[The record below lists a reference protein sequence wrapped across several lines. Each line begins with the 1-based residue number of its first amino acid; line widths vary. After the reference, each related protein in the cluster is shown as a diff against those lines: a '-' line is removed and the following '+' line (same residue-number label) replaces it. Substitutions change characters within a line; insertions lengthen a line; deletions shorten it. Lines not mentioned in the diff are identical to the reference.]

1 MSTFPKH
8 KAVVVGSGH
17 NGLTAAIILAQ
28 NSWEVEVFEKSY
40 TFWGLGSFC
49 FRFWNGGNRR
59 FWCRFPSFCLQK
71 SNFQKMRLENR
82 GLEWAQLVL
91 QTALWPS
98 LSDTNWKLLLFAL
111 EVPPGRIPL
120 LLSVVSFFVSVV
132 SLRKFK
138 RSAF

>member
-49 FRFWNGGNRR
+49 FRFWNGGIVD
-59 FWCRFPSFCLQK
+59 FGAASHP
-71 SNFQKMRLENR
+71 
-82 GLEWAQLVL
+82 
-91 QTALWPS
+91 
-98 LSDTNWKLLLFAL
+98 
-111 EVPPGRIPL
+111 
-120 LLSVVSFFVSVV
+120 FVFRSPI
-132 SLRKFK
+132 FK
-138 RSAF
+138 K